1 MTSENKKKISVLGVA
16 MMVCVTVAG
25 GGFGI
30 EDMVGSVGPGVT
42 MLVFCV
48 LPFIWSLP
56 FGLSSAELS
65 AAYPENGGMY
75 VWAKNGLGEKAGFAS
90 GWAYTIAGFFEPAT
104 FAVLTTNYLQV
115 MFELVG
121 VKVTPIL
128 FWAMCAVLIALFAFI
143 NILGIK
149 VVSNM
154 ATVVTVLCFIPFV
167 IMLIVALMD
176 IENPVC
182 MVEPLKPEDMSFF
195 QAAGQGLLIG
205 IWFNTG
211 YETISAA
218 SGEIEN
224 GEHVVPKGIIIAVP
238 IISLMYMLWV
248 VPAMGAINEMIPG
261 SWANWGTADGNIS
274 FVQAGQLLGGAPLK
288 WGFVAAG
295 SLASMMILCEYIMA
309 YAHVMASFSRKGSF
323 FKVFSRE
330 SKKYGTP
337 AAAICILSGVSIAL
351 CLWAAYSTGED
362 SPFQILVEV
371 ATSLYAIPIILM
383 FISNI
388 KMRIKEPDKKLAY
401 KVRMPNKLYC
411 LYLCI
416 PILIYVYSIVSDI
429 TVSGIG
435 VLLGLT
441 AIPGYIFFKKIYRKG
456 EYWKQMVAENEEFE
470 RQLEARLE
478 KELEEEV

>member
-1 MTSENKKKISVLGVA
+1 MSEDKKKKIPVIGVA

-30 EDMVGSVGPGVT
+30 EDLVGGVGPGVT

-75 VWAKNGLGEKAGFAS
+75 VWAKNGLGEKCGFAS
-90 GWAYTIAGFFEPAT
+90 GWAYTIAGFIEPAT

-121 VKVTPIL
+121 VKVTPII
-128 FWAMCAVLIALFAFI
+128 FWLVCAVLIAIFAVI

-149 VVSNM
+149 VISNM
-154 ATVVTVLCFIPFV
+154 ATVITVLCFIPFIV
-167 IMLIVALMD
+167 MVIVALMH
-176 IENPVC
+176 IENPVS
-182 MVEPLKPEDMSFF
+182 MVTPFKPDDISFL
-195 QAAGQGLLIG
+195 QAAGNGLLIG

-211 YETISAA
+211 YETISTA
-218 SGEIEN
+218 SGEIQH
-224 GEHVVPKGIIIAVP
+224 GEKVVPKGIILAIP
-238 IISLMYMLWV
+238 IISIMYMLWV
-248 VPAMGAINEMIPG
+248 VPAVGRLNEIIPG
-261 SWANWGTADGNIS
+261 SWADWGTHTGGIT
-274 FVQAGQLLGGAPLK
+274 FVQAGEILGGAPLK

-309 YAHVMASFSRKGSF
+309 YAHVMSSFSRKGSF
-323 FKVFSRE
+323 FKIFSKE

-337 AAAICILSGVSIAL
+337 AAAIVILSIVSIGL
-351 CLWAAYSTGED
+351 CLWAAYSQGEE
-362 SPFQILVEV
+362 SPFQVFVEI
-371 ATSLYAIPIILM
+371 ATAIYAIPIILM
-383 FISNI
+383 FIANI

-401 KVRMPNKLYC
+401 KVKMPNKLYIA
-411 LYLCI
+411 YLCI
-416 PILIYVYSIVSDI
+416 PIIIYVYSVLSDI
-429 TVSGIG
+429 AVSGIG
-435 VLLGLT
+435 VALGLT

-456 EYWKQMVAENEEFE
+456 EYWKEMVAENERFE
-470 RQLEARLE
+470 KELEAELE
-478 KELEEEV
+478 KELSE